1 MLRLPHLLKLQLL
14 IRQNRLI
21 RIAPLNNRQRRAIP
35 PPKPRLEHARVSP
48 LSVGESR
55 REIDKD
61 LLAGCLRLHE
71 RIHLPAGE
79 EGSLFPVR
87 DHPVGDPAELLR
99 FRDGGFDA
107 LVLDQRGYLVTEE
120 GAPVRVV
127 AREFSEL
134 HAVLHLAREM
144 AGRDGSHCRGCSP
157 GMDQK
162 HRAGLCP
169 AILTRV
175 RSHVSNSSQMVFGRV
190 HTCTAQMKLRWRT
203 PYAPR
208 LLVDETMS
216 ANPPADADL
225 AADMSNGPAVGATGS
240 PTPLDDPAVVT
251 QAVSTLAERITA
263 LEGQTPSAG
272 AASASK
278 KDLWS
283 GMQHTLEDLKSLR
296 TELITATSDL
306 DERLAELSAV
316 KTENQRL
323 KYRVRHLLRSLDAE
337 EKRRKARIEGC

>member
-1 MLRLPHLLKLQLL
+1 
-14 IRQNRLI
+14 
-21 RIAPLNNRQRRAIP
+21 
-35 PPKPRLEHARVSP
+35 
-48 LSVGESR
+48 
-55 REIDKD
+55 
-61 LLAGCLRLHE
+61 
-71 RIHLPAGE
+71 
-79 EGSLFPVR
+79 
-87 DHPVGDPAELLR
+87 
-99 FRDGGFDA
+99 
-107 LVLDQRGYLVTEE
+107 
-120 GAPVRVV
+120 
-127 AREFSEL
+127 
-134 HAVLHLAREM
+134 
-144 AGRDGSHCRGCSP
+144 
-157 GMDQK
+157 
-162 HRAGLCP
+162 
-169 AILTRV
+169 
-175 RSHVSNSSQMVFGRV
+175 MVFGRV

>member
-1 MLRLPHLLKLQLL
+1 MDRT
-14 IRQNRLI
+14 
-21 RIAPLNNRQRRAIP
+21 
-35 PPKPRLEHARVSP
+35 
-48 LSVGESR
+48 
-55 REIDKD
+55 
-61 LLAGCLRLHE
+61 AG
-71 RIHLPAGE
+71 
-79 EGSLFPVR
+79 
-87 DHPVGDPAELLR
+87 
-99 FRDGGFDA
+99 
-107 LVLDQRGYLVTEE
+107 
-120 GAPVRVV
+120 V
-127 AREFSEL
+127 ARQEWIKST
-134 HAVLHLAREM
+134 
-144 AGRDGSHCRGCSP
+144 GRDCAR
-157 GMDQK
+157 Q
-162 HRAGLCP
+162 
-169 AILTRV
+169 LTRV